1 MEASTRRVA
10 IGGAVGA
17 GLVILALVLLSNG
30 MMGVYQRR
38 IDAAPASGF
47 HSWLQ
52 LATADACRA
61 TWRPDMAAERYRKFI
76 QHYPEDTRRRP
87 ALLHFAGSL
96 EEADKTADAI
106 AVYLRFTIDYPDGE
120 DSRQARDSVD
130 RLRHL
135 NSR

>member
-10 IGGAVGA
+10 IWGSSAA
-17 GLVILALVLLSNG
+17 ALVILVLALVSNG

-38 IDAAPASGF
+38 IDAAPATGF
-47 HSWLQ
+47 HRWLQ
-52 LATADACRA
+52 LRTADVCRA

-76 QHYPEDTRRRP
+76 QHYPEDPRRRA
-87 ALLHFAGSL
+87 ALLRFAGSL

-106 AVYLRFTIDYPDGE
+106 AVYQRFAVDYPDGE